1 MVLHNSTTSY
11 YIMTHHHII
20 AHYTWHIIIPYY
32 HIIVHDH
39 VIAHYQSTLTCSIT
53 IIWRHSTMA
62 YSCLPQ
68 RNKTAVVLSVY
79 WNNKHTST
87 KMTKHLA
94 RLGRSCAAAPG
105 VCGPARCQPGWADTG
120 PAPARMTLPH
130 RRSQWLKYGRDRPY
144 LNPPTLNEM
153 LYFNPPTLNE
163 YRQD

>member
-1 MVLHNSTTSY
+1 
-11 YIMTHHHII
+11 MTHHHII

-32 HIIVHDH
+32 HIIVHYH
-39 VIAHYQSTLTCSIT
+39 VIAHYQSTLSCSIT

-87 KMTKHLA
+87 KITKHLA
-94 RLGRSCAAAPG
+94 RLGRSCPAAPG
-105 VCGPARCQPGWADTG
+105 VCGAGPMSARRGWHRAGAGPHDTASQEV
-120 PAPARMTLPH
+120 PMIKIRPRPSLLKSTYSKRNTL
-130 RRSQWLKYGRDRPY
+130 L
-144 LNPPTLNEM
+144 
-153 LYFNPPTLNE
+153 NPPTLNE